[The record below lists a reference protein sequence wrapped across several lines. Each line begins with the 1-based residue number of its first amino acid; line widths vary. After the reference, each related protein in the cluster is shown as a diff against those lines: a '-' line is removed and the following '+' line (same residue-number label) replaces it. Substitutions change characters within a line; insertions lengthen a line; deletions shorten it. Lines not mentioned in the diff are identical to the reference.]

1 MDFEKLPLEEPENQ
15 DETPAH
21 SDVDATED
29 ESEDENMAS
38 APPPSETSKG
48 RLLESRG
55 QQDSQSRQL
64 EPLVLPPRREI
75 PFAQGDKSGK
85 ISADSA
91 PPASMESAHN
101 DDSVGSETSDD
112 EL

>member
-1 MDFEKLPLEEPENQ
+1 MDFEKLPLEEPENH
-15 DETPAH
+15 DETPPH

-55 QQDSQSRQL
+55 QQDSQSRQS
-64 EPLVLPPRREI
+64 EPLILPPRREL
-75 PFAQGDKSGK
+75 PFARDVKSGK
-85 ISADSA
+85 ISADTA
-91 PPASMESAHN
+91 PSVSMESTHN
-101 DDSVGSETSDD
+101 DNSVGSETSDD